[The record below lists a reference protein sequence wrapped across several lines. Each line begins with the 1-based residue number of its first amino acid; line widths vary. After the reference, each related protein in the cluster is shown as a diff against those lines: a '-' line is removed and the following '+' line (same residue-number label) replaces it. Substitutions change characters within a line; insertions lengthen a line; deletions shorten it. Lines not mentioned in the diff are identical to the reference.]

1 MKNLYKIGSNFLL
14 IIILFLPHDISA
26 QTSLNT
32 KFAINFPF
40 RDPETASFNVY
51 FKLLQD
57 LKVKLIRQLTFG
69 DVFWKQVEP
78 TNNNWTF
85 AQSDSAVANPY
96 GITTIPT
103 LFSMFG
109 EDTVGYQVPWRAT
122 TSPSGGWR
130 VIDSAD
136 TKDYLSKVINR
147 YKNYT
152 KYWEVGNE
160 LNAHDRKPAGF
171 TASELVSFM
180 RFNYRWIKEIDPEA
194 SVVIPGMLGTCGV
207 PMNTAYTWLRSFLKA
222 GGGNTFDIMNYHDY
236 NSWWTLPLHLDSI
249 KAILQEFGI
258 QKKLWVSE
266 CSISSDNTSP
276 ITPSYSSVDEQ
287 VADTWRRPVVTFGNG
302 LDLFYWQSLW
312 SSGSGS
318 EWRHFGLTDPTG
330 KKKKSFHA
338 YKLCLEK
345 LDNFTSVEKISSG
358 TINDDNNSG
367 GNGLW
372 VYKFTFADGSK
383 KWVLWSTPSQIYEL
397 NGLLNT
403 KATIT
408 SVNPTT
414 ISIDGGTVTW
424 NITQKDV
431 AGGKVSINLTNMP
444 VLVEDGNYGNNAP
457 ALPTATF
464 PAHNST
470 NIDYNVN
477 LSWSCSDQDN
487 DPLKYNILLDEFN
500 PPRIK
505 VASNIPANSYQ
516 PGTLKKNTAYF
527 WKIIANDG
535 KDSTQ
540 SQIYKFTTGLSTRT
554 EENENLPTAFAL
566 YQSYPNPFNPV
577 TKIRY
582 ALPKEEKVKIEVYS
596 LIGQKIETL
605 VDELQEAGYHEASF
619 GNKDL
624 SSGVYFYIMK
634 AGDFQQTR
642 KMILIK

>member
-1 MKNLYKIGSNFLL
+1 MNHTYKLCSICLL
-14 IIILFLPHDISA
+14 TLFLILPLEVFA
-26 QTSLNT
+26 QTSFNT

-51 FKLLQD
+51 FKLLQE
-57 LKVKLIRQLTFG
+57 LKVKVIRQLTFG
-69 DVFWKQVEP
+69 DVFWKQVEA

-85 AQSDSAVANPY
+85 AQADSAVANPY
-96 GITTIPT
+96 GITPIPT

-122 TSPSGGWR
+122 TNPAGGWR
-130 VIDSAD
+130 VVDSID
-136 TKDYLSKVINR
+136 TKDYLSAVINR
-147 YKNYT
+147 YRNYT

-160 LNAHDRKPAGF
+160 LSTHNRKPAGF
-171 TASELVSFM
+171 SAADLVPFM

-194 SVVIPGMLGTCGV
+194 VVVIPGMLGTCGV
-207 PMNTAYTWLRSFLKA
+207 PMSNAYDWLRSFLKA

-258 QKKLWVSE
+258 QKKIWNSE

-276 ITPSYSSVDEQ
+276 ITPSYSSADEQ
-287 VADTWRRPVVTFGNG
+287 TADTWRRPVVTFGNG

-312 SSGSGS
+312 SHGGSS
-318 EWRHFGLTDPTG
+318 EWRHFGLTDPTK

-338 YKLCLEK
+338 YKLCIEK
-345 LDNFTSVEKISSG
+345 LDNFTSVEKISAG
-358 TINDDNNSG
+358 IINDNNNSG

-383 KWVLWSTPSQIYEL
+383 KWVLWSTPNQSYEL
-397 NGLLNT
+397 NGLVNS

-414 ISIDGGTVTW
+414 ISTDGETVTW

-444 VLVEDGNYGNNAP
+444 VLVEDGSYANNAP
-457 ALPTATF
+457 TLPTATF

-470 NIDYNVN
+470 NVDYNVN
-477 LSWSCSDQDN
+477 LSWSCSDPDS
-487 DPLKYNILLDEFN
+487 DPLKYDILLDEFN

-505 VASNIPANSYQ
+505 VASSISVTSLR
-516 PGTLKKNTAYF
+516 PGTLKKNTPYF
-527 WKIIANDG
+527 WRIIANDG

-540 SQIYKFTTGLSTRT
+540 SQIYKFTTGLATHIEDD
-554 EENENLPTAFAL
+554 EELPTTFAL

-582 ALPKEEKVKIEVYS
+582 TLPKEERVKIEVYS
-596 LIGQKIETL
+596 LLGQKIETL
-605 VDELQEAGYHEASF
+605 VDEIQKAGYHEISF
-619 GNKDL
+619 GNKEL
-624 SSGVYFYIMK
+624 TSGIYFYRMQS
-634 AGDFQQTR
+634 GDFSQSR